1 MTDYPVPNI
10 HRIPTIHVGRGSSNF
25 FCNLI
30 RSYLKNHTI
39 VRVVAKAEKIN
50 LSVWV
55 ISQLSD
61 EHFISDMYVGH
72 DMQDISFAFYVHAAR
87 HDQKKEVFVCQP
99 DEYYIKIGRS
109 SNEDTLKRIISK
121 TTSASLLAAGSSCL
135 LLCKM
140 VLYAYT
146 MGFVIE
152 YIQPIKTVDSN
163 GVEKAGLKVYMHFK
177 IVEVHEPLYDMP
189 DGTTVPT
196 GAM

>member
-1 MTDYPVPNI
+1 MTDYTVPTIRN
-10 HRIPTIHVGRGSSNF
+10 IPTIHVGRGSSTF
-25 FCNLI
+25 FCNII

-39 VRVVAKAEKIN
+39 VRVVAKAERIN

-61 EHFISDMYVGH
+61 EYFISDMYVGH

-87 HDQKKEVFVCQP
+87 HDQKQDIFVCHP
-99 DEYYIKIGRS
+99 DEYYIKIGRT

-121 TTSASLLAAGSSCL
+121 STSASLLAAGSSCL

-140 VLYAYT
+140 ILYACA
-146 MGFVIE
+146 MGFVVE
-152 YIQPIKTVDSN
+152 YIQPIKTVDSS

-177 IVEVHEPLYDMP
+177 IIQAHEPLYNMS
-189 DGTTVPT
+189 DGATVPT
-196 GAM
+196 EAM